1 MLHLGELNE
10 FWGIGGFAVGVI
22 ALILSVIFYIRG
34 KKRKLLFYRITSTQL
49 ISKKITTIPG
59 LSILLNG
66 QPIEN
71 LSSTQIEFT
80 NSGNQV
86 INSSDFALLE
96 PLSIVVDGQFYNLEH
111 SCEVSSSSPNSIPQI
126 ESVNDWTANIKFDFL
141 KPKQSITIALFHS
154 GTILIIGELKD
165 GKISGQRDYSKIIS
179 FISFALGIIFTLV
192 SALLGRIILSFF

>member
-1 MLHLGELNE
+1 MLHLGGLNE

-34 KKRKLLFYRITSTQL
+34 KKRKLLLYRITSTHL

-71 LSSTQIEFT
+71 LSSTQIEFI

-86 INSSDFALLE
+86 INFSDFALLE

-111 SCEVSSSSPNSIPQI
+111 SCEVSSSNPNSIPQI
-126 ESVNDWTANIKFDFL
+126 EVVNDCTANIKFDFL
-141 KPKQSITIALFHS
+141 KPKQSMTIALFHS
-154 GTILIIGELKD
+154 GTIFIIGELKD
-165 GKISGQRDYSKIIS
+165 GKISEQRDYSKII
-179 FISFALGIIFTLV
+179 FFVLGIISALASTLV
-192 SALLGRIILSFF
+192 ARIISSFF